1 VNRQR
6 VLFACTHNSA
16 RSQMAEALLNA
27 WGADAFEARSAGTEA
42 TGIKPE
48 TMAVM
53 AELGLDLAGHWS
65 KTINA
70 FRGESFDWFIT
81 VCDDAK
87 ESCPILPGVSHAAHW
102 NIDDPS
108 AATGTDAERLEA
120 FRQAR
125 DEIGGRIR
133 QFMQDA
139 APSA

>member
-1 VNRQR
+1 VTKTR

-48 TMAVM
+48 TLAVM

-87 ESCPILPGVSHAAHW
+87 ESCPILPGVPHAAHW